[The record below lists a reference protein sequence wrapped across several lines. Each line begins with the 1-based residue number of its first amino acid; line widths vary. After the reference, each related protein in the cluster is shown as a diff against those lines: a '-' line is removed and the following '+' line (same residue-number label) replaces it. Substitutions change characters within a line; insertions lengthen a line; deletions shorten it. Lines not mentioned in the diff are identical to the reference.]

1 MLLEKNRTMQRTIER
16 FLEASRLY
24 FFEENVAGGPCAPL
38 DSAGKEV
45 KDMRPMDER
54 QRQALASRMKQ
65 AVANPPHRAF
75 ARELLA
81 RGMSANEVWQMVM
94 RDTAFVRVPES
105 FRIAIANAAREM
117 MADQLL
123 AASKAQGSGRRP
135 AS

>member
-1 MLLEKNRTMQRTIER
+1 MEYTIDR
-16 FLEASRLY
+16 FLETSRH
-24 FFEENVAGGPCAPL
+24 FFHEEKVAGVAPGPP
-38 DSAGKEV
+38 DFAGKEV

-94 RDTAFVRVPES
+94 RDAAFERVPEP
-105 FRIAIANAAREM
+105 FRIAVANAAREM
-117 MADQLL
+117 VADQLL
-123 AASKAQGSGRRP
+123 AANKPRGNKPNVSARRP
-135 AS
+135 AA